1 MGVTSSWRSFQTPT
15 ERRLT
20 VGRILGPKGL
30 KGGVRVELLTD
41 WPERLV
47 AGTELL
53 LDAGDEERRPLRITR
68 IESGGRSFV
77 LYFEGVTDRTGAESL
92 TGAYLESPAQPL
104 EEGSY
109 YWADLIGLTVFGER
123 GETVGELVEIFRAG
137 ENEVYRVVGGDGE
150 RLIPALKSVV
160 LQVDL
165 EAGRMTVADDDAEEI
180 R

>member
-1 MGVTSSWRSFQTPT
+1 MGVTSSSRSFPTPT

-20 VGRILGPKGL
+20 VGRVLGPKGL

-47 AGTELL
+47 SGAELL
-53 LDAGDEERRPLRITR
+53 LDDGTEERRRLRIAR

-77 LYFEGVTDRTGAESL
+77 LYFDGIADRTGAEAL

-104 EEGSY
+104 ADGSY
-109 YWADLIGLTVFGER
+109 YWADLIGLSVVDER
-123 GETVGELVEIFRAG
+123 GDPVGELVEIFRAG
-137 ENEVYRVVGGDGE
+137 ENEVYRIVGAAGE
-150 RLIPALKSVV
+150 RLVPALKSAV
-160 LQVDL
+160 LDVDL
-165 EAGRMTVADDDAEEI
+165 AAGRMTVADDDAEEI